1 MNEITNL
8 EFRDL
13 VLKNKNY
20 IYGSKFRTGQ
30 KVWKFAGAG
39 ETNLMFRSKKSG
51 LDVTQSSEG
60 KFWVEYKN
68 INPIIKGALI
78 SEIIKARSINDR
90 IKAELNGTGE
100 VSEDVS
106 IKKTY
111 DKLREEIGAQK
122 AVPKTAKQL
131 GFTPANELEL
141 Y

>member
-1 MNEITNL
+1 MNEITDIQFRNL
-8 EFRDL
+8 IL
-13 VLKNKNY
+13 GNKDY
-20 IYGSKFRTGQ
+20 IKGTKFRTGQ
-30 KVWKFAGAG
+30 TVWKFDGAG
-39 ETNLMFRSKKSG
+39 KTNLLFRSKKSG
-51 LDVTQSSEG
+51 LDVTQASEG

-68 INPIIKGALI
+68 INPVIRGALI
-78 SEIIKARSINDR
+78 SEVVKAKSINDR
-90 IKAELNGTGE
+90 IRAELNGTGE

-111 DKLREEIGAQK
+111 DQLREEIGAQK